1 MTLPGQASV
10 PAEAFTY
17 LADMIRDFP
26 EKFAQLPMPDNAIDA
41 AEGNRLFLR
50 YLTIGIEQFIE
61 YTDPAYPDFQQKTRA
76 GVRKFS
82 GDSPAQLYDSSPVS
96 SKYQYIVTG
105 SMAETELIELTVYS
119 GDLSGANK
127 TPRRLIDAI
136 TEAEIDTTTDGSF
149 TLTVAAGHEGRNGVK
164 LDTDASVLSVRRYL
178 RDPRVDRPRPLSI
191 RRIGGPVNPP
201 PLTADALAT
210 GLERAAQFAWFNTR
224 TWAQWVGTTK
234 TEKFNAL
241 SPMHDSGDIFTPAG
255 HKYLNGYWAVPE
267 GYALRISFTPP
278 TGAYW
283 SFVPMNYWM
292 ESLEWRFGNR
302 VFATS
307 FDTEPDETGRI
318 ELVLAHDDPK
328 FPGATWLETLGHSEG
343 TMAFRFARCH
353 NELPETTIEL
363 ICLDKCRGDR
373 TK

>member
-10 PAEAFTY
+10 PTEAFTY

-76 GVRKFS
+76 GVRKFA

-201 PLTADALAT
+201 P
-210 GLERAAQFAWFNTR
+210 
-224 TWAQWVGTTK
+224 
-234 TEKFNAL
+234 
-241 SPMHDSGDIFTPAG
+241 SPLMPWPPDSSAPRSSRGSTP
-255 HKYLNGYWAVPE
+255 E
-267 GYALRISFTPP
+267 
-278 TGAYW
+278 
-283 SFVPMNYWM
+283 
-292 ESLEWRFGNR
+292 
-302 VFATS
+302 
-307 FDTEPDETGRI
+307 
-318 ELVLAHDDPK
+318 
-328 FPGATWLETLGHSEG
+328 LGHSGWEQLRPRSS
-343 TMAFRFARCH
+343 TPSAPCTIWATS
-353 NELPETTIEL
+353 LPRPDTNT
-363 ICLDKCRGDR
+363 
-373 TK
+373 